1 MSPPGV
7 YRAAGFRFLLL
18 RQERMMLD
26 MGRYTW
32 SSGSEE
38 FRLECSYRRFFAAAA
53 DGAAIA
59 V

>member
-38 FRLECSYRRFFAAAA
+38 FRLECSY
-53 DGAAIA
+53 
-59 V
+59 